1 MEQCMPANAPWPGW
15 SLTLALPFDCHLA
28 LFHWGFR
35 RWLLYRGKVFAGE
48 TEAVSSCYGPD
59 SPAAGMVPTA
69 GCSRLLLPVRSR
81 HKAQPLHSEIPFP
94 APSGQLAAEHPPLL
108 GARSTQSPGSSQLLR
123 RSPCCPAPASRDLGW
138 KEWLWHLLS
147 RLKFG
152 SRVPVLF
159 MQNWH
164 VSLSWAMWPRFQ
176 PLYLQNI
183 THVPAP
189 PASPWF
195 QRDYSHVHAYPGLC
209 RAEANPAAFS
219 WFTAPLWRWK
229 SDTGAAQQ
237 EKENQPDTSSVFFFR
252 LHCHQ
257 GSLQEGLLLS
267 TVRALLNTRG

>member
-1 MEQCMPANAPWPGW
+1 M
-15 SLTLALPFDCHLA
+15 
-28 LFHWGFR
+28 
-35 RWLLYRGKVFAGE
+35 
-48 TEAVSSCYGPD
+48 
-59 SPAAGMVPTA
+59 
-69 GCSRLLLPVRSR
+69 
-81 HKAQPLHSEIPFP
+81 
-94 APSGQLAAEHPPLL
+94 LAAVHPPLL
-108 GARSTQSPGSSQLLR
+108 GASSTLGSPQLLP
-123 RSPCCPAPASRDLGW
+123 RSPCCPGPAARDVGW
-138 KEWLWHLLS
+138 KQWLWHLLS

-209 RAEANPAAFS
+209 RAGANPAAFS
-219 WFTAPLWRWK
+219 WFTQPLWRWK

-237 EKENQPDTSSVFFFR
+237 EKENQPDTSSVFFF
-252 LHCHQ
+252 HIP
-257 GSLQEGLLLS
+257 LS
-267 TVRALLNTRG
+267 TVTGAACRRVCSPLPPGHCCILGVKMRKHFGFWRFIAFLLLYL